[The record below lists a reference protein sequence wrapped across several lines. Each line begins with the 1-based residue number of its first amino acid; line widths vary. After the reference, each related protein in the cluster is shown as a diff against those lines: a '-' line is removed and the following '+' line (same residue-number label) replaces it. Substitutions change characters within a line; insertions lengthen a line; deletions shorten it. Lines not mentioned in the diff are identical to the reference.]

1 MTKIFIIDDHQ
12 IMINGIIDSLKI
24 RPDLQVV
31 GFALD
36 AYEALKWIDGNPFD
50 VILLDVSLPD
60 TDGIELCKTIRKSN
74 PQAKI
79 IGLTTF
85 HQVSFIQ
92 AMLKNGASGYLFKNT
107 TAEQLCTAIDTVVGG
122 DQYLSEEVKDAIVQK
137 SAFSSRHDSF
147 VPKLTRREK
156 EVLELILSEKTTQEI
171 ADSLFLSVS
180 TVETH
185 RMNLCTKLGA
195 RNTAGMVKNAIKF
208 GLI

>member
-1 MTKIFIIDDHQ
+1 MTRVFIIDDHQ
-12 IMINGIIDSLKI
+12 IMVNGIIDSLKI
-24 RPDLQVV
+24 RPDINVL
-31 GFALD
+31 GFALNARD
-36 AYEALKWIDGNPFD
+36 ALAWIDHHDFD

-60 TDGIELCKTIRKSN
+60 TDGIELCRLIIKAR
-74 PQAKI
+74 PEARI

-107 TAEQLCTAIDTVVGG
+107 TAEQLGQAIDVVMAGG
-122 DQYLSEEVKDAIVQK
+122 QYLAEEVKDAIVQK
-137 SAFSSRHDSF
+137 STFSSRNDSF
-147 VPKLTRREK
+147 IPKLTRREK

-171 ADSLFLSVS
+171 AGTLFLSVS

>member
-36 AYEALKWIDGNPFD
+36 AYEALKWIDGHSFD

-74 PQAKI
+74 AEAKI

-107 TAEQLCTAIDTVVGG
+107 TAEQLCTAIDTVVSG